1 MRARKNSDDYIFIDS
16 DVYQTA
22 FLNKLLPHG
31 IRLETEDVVYRQ
43 LKRQKERDKQLASKK
58 LQEERLEK
66 QR

>member
-58 LQEERLEK
+58 IQEERLEK